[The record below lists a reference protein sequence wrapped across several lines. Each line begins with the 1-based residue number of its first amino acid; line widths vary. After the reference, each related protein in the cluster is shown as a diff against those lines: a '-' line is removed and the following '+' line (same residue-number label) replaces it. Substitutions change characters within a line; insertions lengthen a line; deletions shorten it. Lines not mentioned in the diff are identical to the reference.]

1 MTAGQQEHHGAV
13 SRKEESVR
21 AERPALAGEVVR
33 MKFVFCFRARP
44 EIFFV
49 DDRGGMAFFTN
60 GQRGE
65 TVQCIFCHGK
75 TLAQFDV

>member
-1 MTAGQQEHHGAV
+1 
-13 SRKEESVR
+13 
-21 AERPALAGEVVR
+21 

-44 EIFFV
+44 EIFLV

-60 GQRGE
+60 RQRGE

-75 TLAQFDV
+75 PRSVPIFKAPPVYARHISAAEET